1 VKWGDWRE
9 TCKLRQGRRKLK
21 LRLYVSCLSDEVTDR
36 HTYIHTQT
44 DKTDSVSVSVT
55 GHDSQTDRVNIM
67 SISGTSKTQNSGCK
81 ATDQWS
87 LYPSC
92 HYQLG
97 CLVEHWLQWSGGNM
111 LWHVRNCPILLLLSQ
126 WVWTVQ
132 IYLHFRPRQVKWISA
147 VVWWQ
152 SLIQS
157 GIYGSLRYVLYVL
170 YDLS

>member
-1 VKWGDWRE
+1 MSVVYQMRWQTDIH
-9 TCKLRQGRRKLK
+9 TFTHRQTRPTVWVCQSQDMTVRQTVWTLCQLVAHPKLK
-21 LRLYVSCLSDEVTDR
+21 LVGAKSLTN
-36 HTYIHTQT
+36 
-44 DKTDSVSVSVT
+44 
-55 GHDSQTDRVNIM
+55 RVQY
-67 SISGTSKTQNSGCK
+67 S
-81 ATDQWS
+81 
-87 LYPSC
+87 SC

-97 CLVEHWLQWSGGNM
+97 CLVQHWLQWSGGNM